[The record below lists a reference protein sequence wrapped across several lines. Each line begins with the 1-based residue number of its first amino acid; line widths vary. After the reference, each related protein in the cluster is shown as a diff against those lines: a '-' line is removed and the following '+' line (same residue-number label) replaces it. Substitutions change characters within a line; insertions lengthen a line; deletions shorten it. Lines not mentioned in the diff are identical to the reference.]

1 MSSLGRSVLLV
12 SYKFK
17 NPSLSSPE
25 LSSGPTRAQKPF
37 SLSLHPSLAATS
49 QQRWRHGGSSRE
61 VTGVR
66 LSTKAMA
73 DNDALCSIGTC
84 WQGIREA
91 KSDHGYW
98 AWGQI
103 RPWHQAAVL
112 DTVSLWSRAAS
123 ESGGAWWGEAA
134 ADIVRCWGGEVGRH
148 RR

>member
-1 MSSLGRSVLLV
+1 MSSLGRSVLWVTSSKTLLSLHLSLV
-12 SYKFK
+12 AVPLELK
-17 NPSLSSPE
+17 SP
-25 LSSGPTRAQKPF
+25 

-134 ADIVRCWGGEVGRH
+134 ADIVRCWGGEVGR
-148 RR
+148 RRR